1 MDGLTS
7 IYHVDQ
13 LSGLD
18 HVLGQTGSMSL
29 DQVQEAMP
37 NIVRHVER
45 SGYPAVVGKAVEVL
59 RKLLARPDA
68 VAVEDEFE
76 KWNGIP
82 RVVATMSHS
91 NVDVRVA
98 VTVFLAQLGK
108 NSRWNDSIALN
119 KGYRQLVLMLLA
131 TEEREQL
138 AALVALRVLLQ
149 QSDTHISDFARASG
163 FPNLFKLVR
172 GEHPTSAKVLGQALE
187 LLRVSASNRTVTI
200 EIKAAKFEAQVLQ
213 LLARPDVAVQS
224 KALGAFEAMM
234 AEDAAL
240 QLVKKNNEALPML
253 VAYEAMCEDSANRTA
268 SQSLIAKL
276 K

>member
-1 MDGLTS
+1 
-7 IYHVDQ
+7 
-13 LSGLD
+13 
-18 HVLGQTGSMSL
+18 MSL

-68 VAVEDEFE
+68 FAVEDEFE

-172 GEHPTSAKVLGQALE
+172 GEHPTSAKVLGQAL
-187 LLRVSASNRTVTI
+187 
-200 EIKAAKFEAQVLQ
+200 
-213 LLARPDVAVQS
+213 
-224 KALGAFEAMM
+224 
-234 AEDAAL
+234 
-240 QLVKKNNEALPML
+240 
-253 VAYEAMCEDSANRTA
+253 
-268 SQSLIAKL
+268 
-276 K
+276 